1 MVKFFLTILL
11 VIIQFSIFICLV
23 NEKIIEENEIGPIG
37 NYTYE
42 LYKDYGD
49 TKMILKGDGKFSCSW
64 SNIGNAIFRIAKRW
78 NVTQTHQ
85 EIGNIKVNY
94 EIDFKSSNITYYSV
108 YGWTQYPLVEYFI
121 IENWEGDLYFS
132 DKFGSLSIDKGT
144 YDMYK
149 YTQVSVDGTGITRI
163 WSVRNEKRN
172 KGTVSVSQ
180 HFKAWEDHG
189 IRLGKMYEVSFSVE
203 GYKGSGNA
211 NVLKNEVII
220 E

>member
-1 MVKFFLTILL
+1 MVKFCLTILW
-11 VIIQFSIFICLV
+11 VIIQFNIFICLDK
-23 NEKIIEENEIGPIG
+23 EKTIEENEIGTIG

-49 TKMILKGDGKFSCSW
+49 TKMTLKGDGKFSCSW
-64 SNIGNAIFRIAKRW
+64 SNIGSALFRIGKRW
-78 NVTQTHQ
+78 NSTKTHQ
-85 EIGNIKVNY
+85 DIGNIKVNY
-94 EIDFKSSNITYYSV
+94 EIDFKSTNITYYSV
-108 YGWTQYPLVEYFI
+108 YGWTQYPLIEYFI

-180 HFKAWEDHG
+180 HFKAWEDYG
-189 IRLGKMYEVSFSVE
+189 IRLGKMYEVTFSVE